1 VNRKV
6 KTLVKEKVP
15 LNSYKVTWQ
24 LYLDSNLTATYVGDS
39 IEAISQF
46 EGEIVEHLDNPLGSV
61 YLLGCEGKEFVY
73 PERIVKA
80 RISSK
85 VVTKT
90 RYVDIYKIEIYE
102 DDISIFGQLKG
113 SRFIEYYYEGVPSE
127 PTDFASKA

>member
-24 LYLDSNLTATYVGDS
+24 LYLDSNLTATYIGDS

-46 EGEIVEHLDNPLGSV
+46 EGKIVEHLNNPLKSV
-61 YLLGCEGKEFVY
+61 YLLECEGKEFVE

-90 RYVDIYKIEIYE
+90 RYVDIYQIEEYE
-102 DDISIFGQLKG
+102 DDISIFGKLKG
-113 SRFIEYYYEGVPSE
+113 SILMDRWYEGRE
-127 PTDFASKA
+127 

>member
-1 VNRKV
+1 MNRRV

-24 LYLDSNLTATYVGDS
+24 LYLDSNLTATYIGDS
-39 IEAISQF
+39 IEVISQF
-46 EGEIVEHLDNPLGSV
+46 DGNIIESLDNPLKSV
-61 YLLGCEGKEFVY
+61 YLLECEDKEFVE

-90 RYVDIYKIEIYE
+90 RYVDIYQIEEYE
-102 DDISIFGQLKG
+102 DNINILGQLKG
-113 SRFIEYYYEGVPSE
+113 SRLMDCWYEGRE
-127 PTDFASKA
+127 

>member
-1 VNRKV
+1 VNRQV

-24 LYLDSNLTATYVGDS
+24 LYLDSNLTATYIGDS

-46 EGEIVEHLDNPLGSV
+46 EGKIVEHIDNPLNSV
-61 YLLGCEGKEFVY
+61 YLLECEDKEFVD

-90 RYVDIYKIEIYE
+90 RYVDIYKIEEYE

-113 SRFIEYYYEGVPSE
+113 SMLMTRRYEGFE
-127 PTDFASKA
+127 SKD

>member
-1 VNRKV
+1 MNRRV

-24 LYLDSNLTATYVGDS
+24 LYLDSNLTATYIGDS
-39 IEAISQF
+39 IEVISQF
-46 EGEIVEHLDNPLGSV
+46 DGNIIESLDNPLKSV
-61 YLLGCEGKEFVY
+61 YLLECEDKEFVE

-102 DDISIFGQLKG
+102 DDISIFGKLKG
-113 SRFIEYYYEGVPSE
+113 SRLMDRWYEGRE
-127 PTDFASKA
+127 

>member
-6 KTLVKEKVP
+6 RTLVKEKVP

-24 LYLDSNLTATYVGDS
+24 LYLDSNLTATYIGDS
-39 IEAISQF
+39 IEVISQF
-46 EGEIVEHLDNPLGSV
+46 DGNIIESLDNPLKSV
-61 YLLGCEGKEFVY
+61 YLLECEDKEFVE

-102 DDISIFGQLKG
+102 DDISIFGKLKG
-113 SRFIEYYYEGVPSE
+113 SRLMDRWYEGRE
-127 PTDFASKA
+127 

>member
-15 LNSYKVTWQ
+15 LNSYKVTWL
-24 LYLDSNLTATYVGDS
+24 LYLDGHLTATYIGDS
-39 IEAISQF
+39 LEVISQF
-46 EGEIVEHLDNPLGSV
+46 NGNIIESIDNPLNSV
-61 YLLGCEGKEFVY
+61 YLLECEDKEFVL

-90 RYVDIYKIEIYE
+90 RYVDIYQIEHYE
-102 DDISIFGQLKG
+102 ENISIFGQLKG
-113 SRFIEYYYEGVPSE
+113 SKLMDRYYEGCGYYE
-127 PTDFASKA
+127 